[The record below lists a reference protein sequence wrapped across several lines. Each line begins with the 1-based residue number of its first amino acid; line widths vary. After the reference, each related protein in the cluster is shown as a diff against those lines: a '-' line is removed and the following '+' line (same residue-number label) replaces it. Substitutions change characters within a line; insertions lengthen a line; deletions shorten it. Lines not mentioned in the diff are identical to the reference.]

1 MKKLNI
7 LLIGG
12 TKDASNI
19 TKHIKEKY
27 DSYILTTTTTKYGS
41 KLAIESGSDDTIAK
55 PLLKDEFITLIE
67 NNEFNLLIDA
77 THPYASHI
85 TQTTV
90 SLSKLF
96 SIAYIRFERPPSN
109 LDNVDTSRI
118 HEVTSLDEA
127 GQLIAS
133 DFTSGNVLHLA
144 GANTMEPI
152 LKYVPVNRFYARIL
166 KVPKSVEKCKMLNL
180 PEEHI
185 IPMKG
190 TSSLEENLKII
201 EETQASVMITKESG
215 DIGGVT
221 NKINAANLKDIGII
235 MLKRPKIRDL
245 NTIYS
250 LLDTIGN
257 NITTNMDKNTMLSFY
272 NIFKNIIISSNSNS
286 IDNVIDIKKLSMEV
300 YGTYINISGLN
311 LSMIIPHQNSINA
324 ISNAMKENLELKE
337 KETIKALSFNINNPY
352 EEKIIGKGI
361 YGGTT
366 LNLLDDLVGKS
377 YNDALNYCN
386 KINYECEFNYVKI
399 TDGSYEND
407 QIINQNPL
415 GNYDMSLIKDKKLVF
430 DIAKVE
436 KNNNKFDYSLCTSKE
451 YANNSKC
458 IIPNFTNKSIDEF
471 NTWYQNFTFIK
482 VKLTEVNDDTKDND
496 IIVSQN
502 ISDKSIYEI
511 YNSENTTIEISYI
524 KNKTTDDNNDNEDT
538 NEDDESTE

>member
-27 DSYILTTTTTKYGS
+27 DSYILTTTTTEYGS

-96 SIAYIRFERPPSN
+96 SIDYIRFERPPSN
-109 LDNVDTSRI
+109 LDNVDTSRV
-118 HEVTSLDEA
+118 HEVISLDEA

-221 NKINAANLKDIGII
+221 NKINAANLKDIGVI

-245 NTIYS
+245 NKNDIVS
-250 LLDTIGN
+250 NLD
-257 NITTNMDKNTMLSFY
+257 
-272 NIFKNIIISSNSNS
+272 
-286 IDNVIDIKKLSMEV
+286 
-300 YGTYINISGLN
+300 
-311 LSMIIPHQNSINA
+311 
-324 ISNAMKENLELKE
+324 ELDE
-337 KETIKALSFNINNPY
+337 KINN
-352 EEKIIGKGI
+352 
-361 YGGTT
+361 
-366 LNLLDDLVGKS
+366 
-377 YNDALNYCN
+377 C
-386 KINYECEFNYVKI
+386 F
-399 TDGSYEND
+399 
-407 QIINQNPL
+407 
-415 GNYDMSLIKDKKLVF
+415 
-430 DIAKVE
+430 
-436 KNNNKFDYSLCTSKE
+436 
-451 YANNSKC
+451 
-458 IIPNFTNKSIDEF
+458 
-471 NTWYQNFTFIK
+471 
-482 VKLTEVNDDTKDND
+482 
-496 IIVSQN
+496 
-502 ISDKSIYEI
+502 
-511 YNSENTTIEISYI
+511 
-524 KNKTTDDNNDNEDT
+524 
-538 NEDDESTE
+538 

>member
-1 MKKLNI
+1 MFHIAGIDCIYTRAANNIQNNQHRTYRLDINIHNCSYNISVKQNSKQNCGRMKKLNI

-27 DSYILTTTTTKYGS
+27 DSYILTTTTTEYGS

-109 LDNVDTSRI
+109 LDNVDTSRV

-127 GQLIAS
+127 GQLIANE
-133 DFTSGNVLHLA
+133 FTSGNVLHLA

-221 NKINAANLKDIGII
+221 NKINAANLKDIGVI

-245 NTIYS
+245 NKNDIVS
-250 LLDTIGN
+250 NLD
-257 NITTNMDKNTMLSFY
+257 
-272 NIFKNIIISSNSNS
+272 
-286 IDNVIDIKKLSMEV
+286 
-300 YGTYINISGLN
+300 
-311 LSMIIPHQNSINA
+311 
-324 ISNAMKENLELKE
+324 ELDE
-337 KETIKALSFNINNPY
+337 KINN
-352 EEKIIGKGI
+352 
-361 YGGTT
+361 
-366 LNLLDDLVGKS
+366 
-377 YNDALNYCN
+377 C
-386 KINYECEFNYVKI
+386 F
-399 TDGSYEND
+399 
-407 QIINQNPL
+407 
-415 GNYDMSLIKDKKLVF
+415 
-430 DIAKVE
+430 
-436 KNNNKFDYSLCTSKE
+436 
-451 YANNSKC
+451 
-458 IIPNFTNKSIDEF
+458 
-471 NTWYQNFTFIK
+471 
-482 VKLTEVNDDTKDND
+482 
-496 IIVSQN
+496 
-502 ISDKSIYEI
+502 
-511 YNSENTTIEISYI
+511 
-524 KNKTTDDNNDNEDT
+524 
-538 NEDDESTE
+538 